1 MFESLFGMPLAAR
14 FIIAFVVVL
23 GLIGL
28 TAWLVRRFASNRLG
42 GGNARGRQPRLA
54 VIDAANVDAR
64 RRLILIRRD
73 NIEHLLMIGGPTDIV
88 VEPNIVRAGA
98 VRESARESGV
108 RMQTVDNGWPLQP
121 LNEPPPRGRD
131 EWSPPPELPARVRP
145 ADPLAGLSSDFSSR
159 LAAPEVA
166 PLPRREPRP
175 APPAPA
181 PIDPTT
187 DQNLADM
194 ANQLE
199 AALRSLPETRSPVTE
214 TLAQAATPAK
224 APEPMRSR
232 GEVKMRIDPRIEARA
247 DPKPEF
253 KPEPRLEPRPE
264 PKLDMPD
271 VKVEARVEPKI
282 ESKPEPKLEAKP
294 EPKLESPKP
303 ATKLEVTPQPKVD
316 ALSRQDFYDNLEEE
330 MASLL
335 GRPSGKS

>member
-23 GLIGL
+23 ALIGL

-42 GGNARGRQPRLA
+42 TGNARGRQPRLA

-98 VRESARESGV
+98 PRESARDNGA
-108 RMQTVDNGWPLQP
+108 RLPNVDTGWPLQP
-121 LNEPPPRGRD
+121 INEPPARGRE
-131 EWSPPPELPARVRP
+131 EWAPPELPPRARST
-145 ADPLAGLSSDFSSR
+145 DTLAGMSSDFSSR
-159 LAAPEVA
+159 VATPDAP
-166 PLPRREPRP
+166 PMPRRELRS
-175 APPAPA
+175 APPPA
-181 PIDPTT
+181 AVHDPAG

-199 AALRSLPETRSPVTE
+199 AALRGLPETRSPVKD
-214 TLAQAATPAK
+214 TLAQAAAPLK
-224 APEPMRSR
+224 APEPLRPPR
-232 GEVKMRIDPRIEARA
+232 EIKMRIDPRIQTRSE
-247 DPKPEF
+247 PKPEI
-253 KPEPRLEPRPE
+253 KPDPRLEPRSE

-271 VKVEARVEPKI
+271 VNVEARAEPKS
-282 ESKPEPKLEAKP
+282 EPKPEPKPEPKLEQKSEP
-294 EPKLESPKP
+294 PKLEAKP
-303 ATKLEVTPQPKVD
+303 QFAPD

>member
-1 MFESLFGMPLAAR
+1 MFESLFDMPLAAR

-42 GGNARGRQPRLA
+42 GGNVRGRQPRLA

-98 VRESARESGV
+98 AREPARESGG
-108 RMQTVDNGWPLQP
+108 RMPPADNGWPLQP
-121 LNEPPPRGRD
+121 LNEPPARARD
-131 EWSPPPELPARVRP
+131 EWSPPELPTRARST
-145 ADPLAGLSSDFSSR
+145 DSLAGLTSEFSSR
-159 LAAPEVA
+159 LGAPEV
-166 PLPRREPRP
+166 PPTIRREPRAVPP
-175 APPAPA
+175 APPPDPA
-181 PIDPTT
+181 ADK
-187 DQNLADM
+187 NLADM

-199 AALRSLPETRSPVTE
+199 AALRGMPETRSPVTE
-214 TLAQAATPAK
+214 TLAQAAAPK
-224 APEPMRSR
+224 ASEPPRPPR
-232 GEVKMRIDPRIEARA
+232 EIKMRIDPRIDAQVQ
-247 DPKPEF
+247 PKPEIR
-253 KPEPRLEPRPE
+253 PEPRLEPRPE

-271 VKVEARVEPKI
+271 VKAEPRV
-282 ESKPEPKLEAKP
+282 EPKLEAKP
-294 EPKLESPKP
+294 DPKP
-303 ATKLEVTPQPKVD
+303 RVVAEAPKPEPQLETKPQPKPD

-335 GRPSGKS
+335 GRPAGKS